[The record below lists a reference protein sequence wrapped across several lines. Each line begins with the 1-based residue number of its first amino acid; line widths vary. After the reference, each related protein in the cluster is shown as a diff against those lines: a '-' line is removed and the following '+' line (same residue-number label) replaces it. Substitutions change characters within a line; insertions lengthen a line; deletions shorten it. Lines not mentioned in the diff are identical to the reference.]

1 MLAADSFSEVY
12 AARVGSVLTLDF
24 SSPPKMSLQ
33 MALVSVSAD
42 ESIITQLQARNGL
55 FLLLL
60 LASASGLRR
69 PG

>member
-24 SSPPKMSLQ
+24 SSPKKISLQ
-33 MALVSVSAD
+33 MALVSISAD
-42 ESIITQLQARNGL
+42 ESIIKQLWTRNRL

-60 LASASGLRR
+60 LASALGLRHT
-69 PG
+69 G